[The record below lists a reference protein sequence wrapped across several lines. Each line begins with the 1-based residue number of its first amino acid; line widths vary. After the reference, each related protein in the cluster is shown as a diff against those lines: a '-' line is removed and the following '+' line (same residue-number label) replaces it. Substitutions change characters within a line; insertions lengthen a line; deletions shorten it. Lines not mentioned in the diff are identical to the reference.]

1 MKISEMIISII
12 LVIGAI
18 LIGFMKNTNSSPILQ
33 ITPTN
38 NVLNVEAS
46 STNEEQNLMMMEFN
60 LENEFEVIEIDSL
73 ITDFIPQDTVMVIQ
87 EVTL

>member
-1 MKISEMIISII
+1 MKISEMIISTT

-18 LIGFMKNTNSSPILQ
+18 LISFMKNTSSSPILQ

-46 STNEEQNLMMMEFN
+46 STNDPK
-60 LENEFEVIEIDSL
+60 EVDRRV
-73 ITDFIPQDTVMVIQ
+73 F
-87 EVTL
+87 

>member
-1 MKISEMIISII
+1 MKIIEMIISAV

-18 LIGFMKNTNSSPILQ
+18 LIGCMKKTNSSPILQ

-60 LENEFEVIEIDSL
+60 LENEVEVIEIDSL
-73 ITDFIPQDTVMVIQ
+73 ITDFIPQDTVMVI
-87 EVTL
+87 

>member
-1 MKISEMIISII
+1 MKISEMIITAV

-18 LIGFMKNTNSSPILQ
+18 VIGFMKNTNSSPMLQ

-38 NVLNVEAS
+38 TVLNIEAS

-60 LENEFEVIEIDSL
+60 LENEVEVIEIDSL
-73 ITDFIPQDTVMVIQ
+73 ITDFIPQDTVMVID